1 MVDANGGLPPKFM
14 LRGARIGLAAVQS
27 SSLEMFARW
36 MSDLAVTRTLAAPKV
51 PMTVER
57 ERTWLDAALQR
68 AEPFFTIYRLD
79 TMQPIGN
86 TDLYNVDMVSLA
98 AEFGIMIG
106 ERSAWGQG
114 YATEAT
120 RLMMEYAFDVLGL
133 EHLSL
138 QVYAPNVR
146 AASAYQRAGFKEVGR
161 LRGAKRIGRERY
173 DIIVM
178 DAVPDDI
185 PRSALHRM
193 MQTGSLDDEQE

>member
-1 MVDANGGLPPKFM
+1 M
-14 LRGARIGLAAVQS
+14 LRGARIGLAPVQS
-27 SSLEMFARW
+27 SSVELFARW

-51 PMTVER
+51 PMTVEHK
-57 ERTWLDAALQR
+57 RTWMDAALQR
-68 AEPFFTIYRLD
+68 VEPFFTIYRLD

-114 YATEAT
+114 YATGTT

-133 EHLSL
+133 EHLML

-146 AASAYQRAGFKEVGR
+146 AASAYRRAGFKAVGR
-161 LRGAKRIGRERY
+161 LRGAKKIGRERY

-185 PRSALHRM
+185 PRSALHRL
-193 MQTGSLDDEQE
+193 MQTGSMDDVAE